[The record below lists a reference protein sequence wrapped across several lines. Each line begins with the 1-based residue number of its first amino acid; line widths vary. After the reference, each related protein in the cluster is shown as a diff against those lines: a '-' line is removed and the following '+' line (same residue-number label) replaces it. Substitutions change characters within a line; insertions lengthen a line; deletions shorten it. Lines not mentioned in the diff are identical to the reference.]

1 MQLDPSWAKLVRT
14 SAAMDTVENL
24 MPRDLRKEERLTC
37 TFSILGG
44 PTSYARPLDTTYLQ
58 PEISAQI

>member
-44 PTSYARPLDTTYLQ
+44 PELGQLVRTSSGGECSRRLL
-58 PEISAQI
+58 